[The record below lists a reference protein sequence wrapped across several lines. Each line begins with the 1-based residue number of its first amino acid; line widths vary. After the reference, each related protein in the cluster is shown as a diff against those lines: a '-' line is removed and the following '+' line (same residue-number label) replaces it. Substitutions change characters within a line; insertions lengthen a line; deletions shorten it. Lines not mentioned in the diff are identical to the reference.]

1 LEREIPT
8 SPLWRMQRPICF
20 SQLDHTIDHDDA
32 DFWKDTLFK
41 KVKRYLC
48 FTRDDRPAHNQVM
61 TVNSKYKLSLRKV
74 AFLHARE
81 TSVSFILGF
90 GTTFGVLLVVCDAHF
105 RLPVLGQGAA
115 FATVPFT
122 NREPFPSLTHPLF
135 NSSWGA
141 SARILICYFCTAP
154 TEILL
159 KIVFFLTNVV
169 VDFEYSLLFCA
180 IKRPTIFGCDFRQKF
195 FCTKHV
201 FFVVDRFDR
210 RRMCGKTGVE
220 YTQEV
225 IPIRGVGKIFS
236 IFPGGHQGIFP
247 EGDKSSEICFFPL
260 KTKKTTFFCWEF

>member
-1 LEREIPT
+1 
-8 SPLWRMQRPICF
+8 MQRPICF

-48 FTRDDRPAHNQVM
+48 FTRDDRPTHNQVM

-135 NSSWGA
+135 NSS
-141 SARILICYFCTAP
+141 
-154 TEILL
+154 
-159 KIVFFLTNVV
+159 
-169 VDFEYSLLFCA
+169 
-180 IKRPTIFGCDFRQKF
+180 
-195 FCTKHV
+195 
-201 FFVVDRFDR
+201 
-210 RRMCGKTGVE
+210 
-220 YTQEV
+220 
-225 IPIRGVGKIFS
+225 
-236 IFPGGHQGIFP
+236 
-247 EGDKSSEICFFPL
+247 
-260 KTKKTTFFCWEF
+260 